1 MPRSTEVSYLA
12 SWGPGSLVCTVSVF
26 VKEEFL
32 RAANDEKSTLK
43 LIEVLFSN
51 VRSFSWNCLGGF
63 FGYVQY

>member
-1 MPRSTEVSYLA
+1 
-12 SWGPGSLVCTVSVF
+12 

-32 RAANDEKSTLK
+32 RAANDEKSMSK

-63 FGYVQY
+63 FGSVLY